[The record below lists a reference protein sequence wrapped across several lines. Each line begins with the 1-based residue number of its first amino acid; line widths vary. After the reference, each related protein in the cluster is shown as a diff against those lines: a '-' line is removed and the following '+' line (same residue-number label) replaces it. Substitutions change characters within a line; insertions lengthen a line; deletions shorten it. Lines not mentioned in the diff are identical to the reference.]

1 MHPFSYQAG
10 NPFEWTRTHPR
21 GTLYF
26 GKMDSQTSALS
37 SVGVLIEA
45 VGRGSQVAL
54 KRLYELESRRLYG
67 IALRIVRRPE
77 IAADVLQETFV
88 QIWQN
93 AAAFSVERG
102 AGAAWLTGIVRF
114 RSLDAVRK
122 LDREVLTDDPA
133 LGDVALQPDVIEK
146 IDAAAEAG
154 ALKRCFKLL
163 DDQQRRCIVLAFVDG
178 LSHSEITERINVP
191 LGTVK
196 SWIRRGLLTLRR
208 CLQS

>member
-122 LDREVLTDDPA
+122 LGREVLTDDPA
-133 LGDVALQPDVIEK
+133 LGDVAVQPDVIEK

>member
-122 LDREVLTDDPA
+122 LGREVLTDDPA

-146 IDAAAEAG
+146 IDAAAETG
-154 ALKRCFKLL
+154 ALRRCFKLL